1 MVHLLFSFWAK
12 CDLSTVIKKMREFY
26 GGLRQTRSGS
36 GTLLPAWREAVGE
49 TPAVSF
55 SDLIGAYL
63 HDPACKA
70 FVDFLADQTVGVGF
84 FTTVNADYAEALKA
98 KAVVDDFCEAV
109 NLDGLLQIGAREIVA
124 CGNSFWLKLESDNL
138 QQLKIL
144 PLTGF
149 EDAKAVVRDKTG
161 DVRAYNYSYGGV
173 KATFQP
179 EKIIHFKWTPVNFSA
194 FGTGVLQVL
203 LEELSFNGEARK
215 SFLEMKARIEKV
227 MPEIFEKYAGP
238 DELWLF
244 PGVNAERLAEFQR
257 LIRSKP
263 KAGARFVCDRADADV
278 KTVAVDPRARYEA
291 YVEHIMNQVYLG
303 GQTPLPKLFTS
314 PGFTEASA
322 RAALDMAERK
332 VLALQRFIKRII
344 EREVFAPVIAQ
355 EGFDPKKIDCRL
367 NWGVPERSQ
376 ISASDIVKL
385 AEVSAQYGV
394 QYVRPEEVRR
404 MLIKMGFD
412 LIMEE
417 AYEEAEIMP

>member
-1 MVHLLFSFWAK
+1 L
-12 CDLSTVIKKMREFY
+12 
-26 GGLRQTRSGS
+26 G
-36 GTLLPAWREAVGE
+36 EAP
-49 TPAVSF
+49 TISF

-63 HDPACKA
+63 HDPTCKA

-84 FTTVNADYAEALKA
+84 FTTVNAGYAEAQKA

-124 CGNSFWLKLESDNL
+124 SGNSFWLKLEPDDL
-138 QQLKIL
+138 QSLKIL

-149 EDAKAVVRDKTG
+149 EDVKAVVRDKAG

-173 KATFQP
+173 KASFQP
-179 EKIIHFKWTPVNFSA
+179 GKIVHFRWNPVNFGA

-203 LEELSFNGEARK
+203 LEEMSFNGEARK
-215 SFLEMKARIEKV
+215 SFLEMKARIERV

-291 YVEHIMNQVYLG
+291 YVDHIMNQIYLG

-332 VLALQRFIKRII
+332 VLALQRFIKRVI
-344 EREVFAPVIAQ
+344 EREVFAPVVAQ
-355 EGFDPKKIDCRL
+355 AGLDPKKVDCRL
-367 NWGVPERSQ
+367 NWGLPERPQ
-376 ISASDIVKL
+376 ISAADVVRL

-404 MLIKMGFD
+404 ILVKMGFD
-412 LIMEE
+412 ITIEKDDNDGTRLPTTKSVS
-417 AYEEAEIMP
+417 AGTSVKAK

>member
-1 MVHLLFSFWAK
+1 
-12 CDLSTVIKKMREFY
+12 
-26 GGLRQTRSGS
+26 
-36 GTLLPAWREAVGE
+36 VGE
-49 TPAVSF
+49 APTVSF

-70 FVDFLADQTVGVGF
+70 FVDFLADQTVGAGF
-84 FTTVNADYAEALKA
+84 FTTVNAGYAEATKA

-109 NLDGLLQIGAREIVA
+109 NLDGLLQVGAREIVA
-124 CGNSFWLKLESDNL
+124 YGNSFWLKIEPDNL
-138 QQLKIL
+138 EQLKIL

-149 EDAKAVVRDKTG
+149 EDSKAVVRDKAG
-161 DVRAYNYSYGGV
+161 EVKAYNYSYSGV
-173 KATFQP
+173 KTTFQP
-179 EKIIHFKWTPVNFSA
+179 EKIIHFKWNQVNFSA

-203 LEELSFNGEARK
+203 LEEMSFNGEARK
-215 SFLEMKARIEKV
+215 SFLEMKARIERV

-291 YVEHIMNQVYLG
+291 YVDHIMNQIYLG

-322 RAALDMAERK
+322 RAALDMAECK
-332 VLALQRFIKRII
+332 VQALQRFIKRVI
-344 EREVFAPVIAQ
+344 EREVFAPVVAQ
-355 EGFDPKKIDCRL
+355 AGFDPKKIDCRL
-367 NWGVPERSQ
+367 NWGLPERPQ
-376 ISASDIVKL
+376 ISAADVVRL
-385 AEVSAQYGV
+385 AEVSAQHGV

-412 LIMEE
+412 LAVEGDKT
-417 AYEEAEIMP
+417 PSTKS

>member
-1 MVHLLFSFWAK
+1 M
-12 CDLSTVIKKMREFY
+12 LSTVIKKMREFY
-26 GGLRQTRSGS
+26 GGLRLTRSGS

-49 TPAVSF
+49 APTVSF
-55 SDLIGAYL
+55 SDLIGAYM

-70 FVDFLADQTVGVGF
+70 FVDFLADQTVGAGF
-84 FTTVNADYAEALKA
+84 FTTVNAERAETLKA
-98 KAVVDDFCEAV
+98 KTIVDDFCETV
-109 NLDGLLQIGAREIVA
+109 NLDGLLQVGAREIVA
-124 CGNSFWLKLESDNL
+124 CGNSFWLKLEPDEL

-149 EDAKAVVRDKTG
+149 EDSKAVVRDQAGEVK
-161 DVRAYNYSYGGV
+161 AYNYSYGGV
-173 KATFQP
+173 KTTFQP
-179 EKIIHFKWTPVNFSA
+179 EKIIHFKWNPMNFSA

-278 KTVAVDPRARYEA
+278 KTVTVDPRARYEA
-291 YVEHIMNQVYLG
+291 YVDHIMNQIYLG
-303 GQTPLPKLFTS
+303 GQTPLPRLFTS

-332 VLALQRFIKRII
+332 VLALQRFIKRTI
-344 EREVFAPVIAQ
+344 EREVFAPVVAQ
-355 EGFDPKKIDCRL
+355 AGFDPKKVDCRL
-367 NWGVPERSQ
+367 NWGAPERPK
-376 ISASDIVKL
+376 ISAADVVRL

-404 MLIKMGFD
+404 MLVKIGFD
-412 LIMEE
+412 LSMEE
-417 AYEEAEIMP
+417 HGDKR

>member
-1 MVHLLFSFWAK
+1 
-12 CDLSTVIKKMREFY
+12 
-26 GGLRQTRSGS
+26 
-36 GTLLPAWREAVGE
+36 LLPAWRGTIGEAP
-49 TPAVSF
+49 TISF

-63 HDPACKA
+63 RDPACKA

-84 FTTVNADYAEALKA
+84 FTTVNVDYEEAGKA
-98 KAVVDDFCEAV
+98 KAVVDDFCESV
-109 NLDGLLQIGAREIVA
+109 NLDGLLQVGAREIVA
-124 CGNSFWLKLESDNL
+124 CGNSFWLKQDPDDL
-138 QQLKIL
+138 QKLKIL

-149 EDAKAVVRDKTG
+149 EDSKAVVRDQTG
-161 DVRAYNYSYGGV
+161 EVKSYNYSYGGV
-173 KATFQP
+173 KTTFQP
-179 EKIIHFKWTPVNFSA
+179 EKIVHFKWNSVNFGA

-203 LEELSFNGEARK
+203 LEEMSFEGEARQ
-215 SFLEMKARIEKV
+215 SFLKMKARIEKA

-278 KTVAVDPRARYEA
+278 KTVPVDPRARYEA
-291 YVEHIMNQVYLG
+291 YVDHIMNQTYLG

-322 RAALDMAERK
+322 RVAIDMAERK
-332 VLALQRFIKRII
+332 VQALQRFIKRVI
-344 EREVFAPVIAQ
+344 EREVFVPVVAQ
-355 EGFDPKKIDCRL
+355 AGYDPKKVDCRL
-367 NWGVPERSQ
+367 NWGLPERPQ
-376 ISASDIVKL
+376 ISAADVVRL

-394 QYVRPEEVRR
+394 QFIRAEEVRR

-412 LIMEE
+412 LTIDENDVE
-417 AYEEAEIMP
+417 K

>member
-1 MVHLLFSFWAK
+1 
-12 CDLSTVIKKMREFY
+12 MREFY
-26 GGLRQTRSGS
+26 RGLRQTRGGG
-36 GTLLPAWREAVGE
+36 GTLLPAWSEKMGEA
-49 TPAVSF
+49 PKISF

-70 FVDFLADQTVGVGF
+70 FVDFLADQTVGAGF
-84 FTTVNADYAEALKA
+84 FTTVNADYSEAVKA
-98 KAVVDDFCEAV
+98 KAVVDDFSETV
-109 NLDGLLQIGAREIVA
+109 NLDGLLQIGAREIIS
-124 CGNSFWLKLESDNL
+124 CGNSFWLKLEPDDL
-138 QQLKIL
+138 HQLKIL

-149 EDAKAVVRDKTG
+149 EDSKAVVRDQSGEVK
-161 DVRAYNYSYGGV
+161 AYNYSFGGV
-173 KATFQP
+173 KSTFQP
-179 EKIIHFKWTPVNFSA
+179 NRVIHFKWNPVNFNA

-203 LEELSFNGEARK
+203 LEEISFNGETRK

-244 PGVNAERLAEFQR
+244 PGVNAERLNEFQR

-263 KAGARFVCDRADADV
+263 KAGARFVCDRPDADV

-291 YVEHIMNQVYLG
+291 YVDHIMNQIYLG

-355 EGFDPKKIDCRL
+355 AGYDPKKVACRL
-367 NWGVPERSQ
+367 NWGLPERPQ
-376 ISASDIVKL
+376 ISAADIVKL
-385 AEVSAQYGV
+385 AEVSAQHSV
-394 QYVRPEEVRR
+394 QYVHPEEVRR
-404 MLIKMGFD
+404 MLVKMGFD
-412 LIMEE
+412 LTIEE
-417 AYEEAEIMP
+417 AGNKAQKQKQTV

>member
-1 MVHLLFSFWAK
+1 L
-12 CDLSTVIKKMREFY
+12 
-26 GGLRQTRSGS
+26 G
-36 GTLLPAWREAVGE
+36 EAPTIRFG
-49 TPAVSF
+49 
-55 SDLIGAYL
+55 DLIGAYL

-84 FTTVNADYAEALKA
+84 FTTVNPDYAEALKA

-109 NLDGLLQIGAREIVA
+109 NLDGLLQIGAREIIA
-124 CGNSFWLKLESDNL
+124 CGNSFWLKLEPDNL
-138 QQLKIL
+138 HHLKIL

-149 EDAKAVVRDKTG
+149 EDSKAVVRDQTG
-161 DVRAYNYSYGGV
+161 EVKVYNYSYGGV
-173 KATFQP
+173 KTVFQP
-179 EKIIHFKWTPVNFSA
+179 QKILHFKWNQVNFSA

-203 LEELSFNGEARK
+203 LEELSFNGETRK
-215 SFLEMKARIEKV
+215 CFLEMKARIEKV

-244 PGVNAERLAEFQR
+244 PGVNAERLAEFQS

-291 YVEHIMNQVYLG
+291 YVEHILNQVYLG

-332 VLALQRFIKRII
+332 VMALQRFIKRII
-344 EREVFAPVIAQ
+344 EREVFAPIAKQ
-355 EGFDPKKIDCRL
+355 AGFDPKKVDCRL
-367 NWGVPERSQ
+367 NWGVPERPQ
-376 ISASDIVKL
+376 INAADVVKL
-385 AEVSAQYGV
+385 AEVSAQLNV
-394 QYVRPEEVRR
+394 PYVSPQEVRR
-404 MLIKMGFD
+404 MLVKMGFE
-412 LIMEE
+412 LNAEE
-417 AYEEAEIMP
+417 EEVKP

>member
-1 MVHLLFSFWAK
+1 
-12 CDLSTVIKKMREFY
+12 MREFY
-26 GGLRQTRSGS
+26 GGLRQTQSGS
-36 GTLLPAWREAVGE
+36 GTLLPAWHETVGE
-49 TPAVSF
+49 APTVSF

-63 HDPACKA
+63 HDPACKS
-70 FVDFLADQTVGVGF
+70 FVDFLADQTVGAGF
-84 FTTVNADYAEALKA
+84 FTTVNADYAEALEA

-124 CGNSFWLKLESDNL
+124 CGNSFWLKLEPDNL

-149 EDAKAVVRDKTG
+149 EDAKAVIRDKTG
-161 DVRAYNYSYGGV
+161 DVKAYNYSYGGV

-203 LEELSFNGEARK
+203 LEELSFNGETRK

-291 YVEHIMNQVYLG
+291 YVDHIMNQIYLG

-322 RAALDMAERK
+322 RAALDMAGRK

-344 EREVFAPVIAQ
+344 EREVFVPVIAQ
-355 EGFDPKKIDCRL
+355 AGFDPKKVDCRL
-367 NWGVPERSQ
+367 NWGAAKEPELVTADVLKAFELGTLSR
-376 ISASDIVKL
+376 
-385 AEVSAQYGV
+385 
-394 QYVRPEEVRR
+394 EEVRKI
-404 MLIKMGFD
+404 LVGFGWKLETSPD
-412 LIMEE
+412 VES
-417 AYEEAEIMP
+417 

>member
-1 MVHLLFSFWAK
+1 
-12 CDLSTVIKKMREFY
+12 LSTVLKKMREFY
-26 GGLRQTRSGS
+26 GSLQKVASRS
-36 GTLLPAWREAVGE
+36 GTLLPAWREALGE
-49 TPAVSF
+49 APTIGF

-63 HDPACKA
+63 RDPACKA
-70 FVDFLADQTVGVGF
+70 FVDFLADQTVGTGF
-84 FTTVNADYAEALKA
+84 FTTVNTNYAEALKA

-109 NLDGLLQIGAREIVA
+109 NLDGLLQEGAREIVA
-124 CGNSFWLKLESDNL
+124 SGNSFWLKLEPDNL
-138 QQLKIL
+138 EALRIL

-149 EDAKAVVRDKTG
+149 EDSKAIVRDRMGSVK
-161 DVRAYNYSYGGV
+161 AYNYSYGGV

-179 EKIIHFKWTPVNFSA
+179 DRIIHFRWNQVNFSA

-203 LEELSFNGEARK
+203 LEELSFNGETRK

-291 YVEHIMNQVYLG
+291 YVDHILNQVYLG

-332 VLALQRFIKRII
+332 VMALQRFIKRVI
-344 EREVFAPVIAQ
+344 EREVFAPVIVQA
-355 EGFDPKKIDCRL
+355 GFDPKKANCRL
-367 NWGVPERSQ
+367 NWGAPERPQ
-376 ISASDIVKL
+376 ISVADVVRL
-385 AEVSAQYGV
+385 AEISAQFNV

-404 MLIKMGFD
+404 MLVKMGFD
-412 LIMEE
+412 LTAEE
-417 AYEEAEIMP
+417 GGETNGGND

>member
-1 MVHLLFSFWAK
+1 MH
-12 CDLSTVIKKMREFY
+12 EFY
-26 GGLRQTRSGS
+26 NDLRRTRSGN
-36 GTLLPAWREAVGE
+36 GTLLPAWRETVGE
-49 TPAVSF
+49 APTVSF

-63 HDPACKA
+63 HDPACKS

-84 FTTVNADYAEALKA
+84 FTTINAEYAEAQKA
-98 KAVVDDFCEAV
+98 KAIVDDFCEAV

-124 CGNSFWLKLESDNL
+124 CGNSFWLKLEPGDL
-138 QQLKIL
+138 QNLKIL

-149 EDAKAVVRDKTG
+149 EDSKAIVRNQTG
-161 DVRAYNYSYGGV
+161 EVKGYNYSYGGV
-173 KATFQP
+173 KTMFQP
-179 EKIIHFKWTPVNFSA
+179 EKIMHFKWNPVNFSA

-215 SFLEMKARIEKV
+215 SYLEMKARIEKA

-291 YVEHIMNQVYLG
+291 YVEHIMNQIYLG

-332 VLALQRFIKRII
+332 VLALQRFIKRTI
-344 EREVFAPVIAQ
+344 EREVFTPVIAQ
-355 EGFDPKKIDCRL
+355 AGFDPKKVDCRL
-367 NWGVPERSQ
+367 NWGLPERPQ
-376 ISASDIVKL
+376 INASDIVRL
-385 AEVSAQYGV
+385 AEVSAQQGV
-394 QYVRPEEVRR
+394 QYVRLEEVRR
-404 MLIKMGFD
+404 MLVKIGFE
-412 LIMEE
+412 LTLEE
-417 AYEEAEIMP
+417 AHEELEKTPETKS